1 MSIQEAQFPPILV
14 RIPKAAETLG
24 RGERFIYEAIATGL
38 IEAVKSDKRT
48 LVVYASL
55 VRYAASLPP
64 AKIKPITRRRP
75 RRSSAKQNDQH
86 VR

>member
-1 MSIQEAQFPPILV
+1 MSIQETQLQPILV
-14 RIPKAAETLG
+14 RIPEAAAMIG

-48 LVVYASL
+48 LIVVESL
-55 VRYAASLPP
+55 KGYVAKLRATSP

-75 RRSSAKQNDQH
+75 RR
-86 VR
+86 